1 MELCRDNQAL
11 RRTDYQ
17 AMPGVETVT
26 PRILQRELD
35 DLLALTDEINA
46 TIEAGQEPTQNMVN
60 AVNRLR
66 EEIERGSE

>member
-1 MELCRDNQAL
+1 M
-11 RRTDYQ
+11 
-17 AMPGVETVT
+17 T